1 MATNPQ
7 DVAVKFDPVAA
18 KLFAKG
24 FNTLD
29 ESRNKFIS
37 GLIQHLDRNAERIKA
52 LEEDAHALGKKS
64 TKDNLEL
71 SRLQSERET
80 CLERCSALE
89 EENSRLKTENEDLK
103 NAIHDGT
110 IEDPFVAVVV
120 DGDGAI
126 FTDELLKDPILAVNR
141 FKASIRAQIRE
152 IPSLPV
158 GIPIVVRIYA
168 NLQGLAKTMN
178 ANGIITHN
186 QMLEFVS
193 QFNFECDYFDFVD
206 VGTIKEAADSKIRT
220 MFNHYYTNKQC
231 RRIFLAGITHDS
243 GYQHVLKDFRKD
255 KGDRITLVESYPA
268 REEFKGFG
276 LPITS
281 FPGVFRAEV
290 LPNSAAPK
298 AKRQSQP
305 QAPPPPLQTTQMK
318 DTDAT
323 FVHDDNDPDPVDI
336 ESPASEHITVEDI
349 LADKRRSRIFFNI
362 FEFRIDSVVKYP
374 KDDGNFES
382 DLNYV
387 RGRGCPDF
395 CNDHYLG
402 GSCDRGFNCRFE
414 HDWPL
419 QDKGLAALRYLA
431 RQRYKCRRIFCENFR
446 CWKSHNCPVRNCE
459 RDCGYSWDMHLEGGP
474 KSKDR
479 KRRYV
484 LIEGYPEKF
493 KI

>member
-37 GLIQHLDRNAERIKA
+37 HLDRNAERIKA

-206 VGTIKEAADSKIRT
+206 VGTIKEAADSKIRSEWSNN
-220 MFNHYYTNKQC
+220 MFRAIFNHYYTNKQC

-243 GYQHVLKDFRKD
+243 GYQHVLKD

-305 QAPPPPLQTTQMK
+305 QAPPPPLQTTQME

-323 FVHDDNDPDPVDI
+323 FVHDDNNSGSVNVVSPDP
-336 ESPASEHITVEDI
+336 EHIMVKEL
-349 LADKRRSRIFFNI
+349 LADKNCRRIWYNTD
-362 FEFRIDSVVKYP
+362 EFRLDSFVKYP
-374 KDDGNFES
+374 TDHGSFKSIQKHSRELGFPG
-382 DLNYV
+382 L
-387 RGRGCPDF
+387 
-395 CNDHYLG
+395 CNGHYLG
-402 GSCDRGFNCRFE
+402 GGCHRGLSCRFDHSWILE
-414 HDWPL
+414 DNE
-419 QDKGLAALRYLA
+419 LATLRYQA
-431 RQRYKCRRIFCENFR
+431 RQIKCQVLCVDFG
-446 CWKSHNCPVRNCE
+446 CWKSHNCPDRKCQQ
-459 RDCGYSWDMHLEGGP
+459 DCTYGWEMHLTGGP
-474 KSKDR
+474 KSKGR
-479 KRRYV
+479 KRR
-484 LIEGYPEKF
+484 
-493 KI
+493 

>member
-103 NAIHDGT
+103 NAIHDGS

-178 ANGIITHN
+178 ANGIITQN

-193 QFNFECDYFDFVD
+193 RFNFECDYFDFVD

-231 RRIFLAGITHDS
+231 RRIFLAGITHDN

-290 LPNSAAPK
+290 LSSSGVPK
-298 AKRQSQP
+298 PGRPSQP
-305 QAPPPPLQTTQMK
+305 QVPLQLRTVQQESINTT
-318 DTDAT
+318 
-323 FVHDDNDPDPVDI
+323 VVRNDSNPTPTKVAR
-336 ESPASEHITVEDI
+336 P
-349 LADKRRSRIFFNI
+349 KSRIEVLLEDLDKWRMFYNHRRVRVDLPLKKPNNLGTFSMKLAWRKL
-362 FEFRIDSVVKYP
+362 EGH
-374 KDDGNFES
+374 KD
-382 DLNYV
+382 V
-387 RGRGCPDF
+387 CH
-395 CNDHYLG
+395 DHYLSG
-402 GSCDRGFNCRFE
+402 YCPRNKCRFD
-414 HDWPL
+414 HTFLLD
-419 QDKGLAALRYLA
+419 
-431 RQRYKCRRIFCENFR
+431 N
-446 CWKSHNCPVRNCE
+446 N
-459 RDCGYSWDMHLEGGP
+459 LEATSA
-474 KSKDR
+474 K
-479 KRRYV
+479 
-484 LIEGYPEKF
+484 